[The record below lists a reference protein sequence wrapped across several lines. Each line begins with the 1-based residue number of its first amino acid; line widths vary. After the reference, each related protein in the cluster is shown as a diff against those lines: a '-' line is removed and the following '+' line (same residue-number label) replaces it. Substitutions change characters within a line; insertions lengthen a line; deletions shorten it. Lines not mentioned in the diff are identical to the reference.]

1 MGERLVDAYEDACEL
16 IMQADSML
24 SYLWYRGLIDRA
36 AVDKIPD
43 LRRDIEKLL
52 VDLRV
57 FQ

>member
-1 MGERLVDAYEDACEL
+1 MTELSSEWADDAFEL
-16 IMQADSML
+16 IVRADSML
-24 SYLWYRGLIDRA
+24 SYLWYRGLIAKA

-57 FQ
+57 FE